1 MTLRP
6 LINNFQEQ
14 DTMHPNNYFAIV
26 LSGTKQRNINHKQR
40 KKKRAERAD

>member
-1 MTLRP
+1 MRP
-6 LINNFQEQ
+6 LINISKSKTQCIL
-14 DTMHPNNYFAIV
+14 NNYFAIV